1 MVLLFLIVAHAGVGF
16 WEALA
21 LEMNSDQK
29 MLKGHMVFSL
39 VHCNWK
45 CHMVC
50 GDGLGGKVSSQKK
63 RKRHIISGK
72 GLGGKA
78 EVQFLLRRLTRT
90 KNVGFPSLLLYL
102 IQV

>member
-63 RKRHIISGK
+63 NGNVTLS
-72 GLGGKA
+72 LGR
-78 EVQFLLRRLTRT
+78 VW
-90 KNVGFPSLLLYL
+90 VGRPRYSSCCEG
-102 IQV
+102 